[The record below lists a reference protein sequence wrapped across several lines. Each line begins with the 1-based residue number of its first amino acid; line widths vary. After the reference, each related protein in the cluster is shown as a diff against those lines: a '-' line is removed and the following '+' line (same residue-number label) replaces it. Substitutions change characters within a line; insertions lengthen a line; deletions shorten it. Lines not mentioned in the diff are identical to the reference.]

1 MFDKTIKNSGENAKN
16 ALKDAFEN
24 VKKDIFTLGSEVS
37 QLKTEVKDIKNLL
50 KYLDDSINNLRLDQ
64 INSTYNINNSTHAV
78 NSTHTSTVPS
88 EIEGLKYPNLDI
100 SSRNEGA
107 STDRQTHQQTDN
119 STHFTHK
126 IPLRSV
132 DQHISD
138 ASEMIDTLDTLKK
151 EIRLKFKQ
159 MTTQEMLVFS
169 TIYQFEEQGD
179 PHIDYKKL
187 ALKLSLS
194 QSSIRDYV
202 QRIAN
207 KGIPIH
213 KTKLNNKKITLSIS
227 PELKKIA
234 SLNTILALREM

>member
-1 MFDKTIKNSGENAKN
+1 MFDKKVDNSKENAAK

-24 VKKDIFTLGSEVS
+24 VKKDIFTLGKEMSE
-37 QLKTEVKDIKNLL
+37 LRIEIKEIKSLVN
-50 KYLDDSINNLRLDQ
+50 YLDDSINNLRLDQ
-64 INSTYNINNSTHAV
+64 INSTHNLHTSTHAV
-78 NSTHTSTVPS
+78 TSTNTSTVPH
-88 EIEGLKYPNLDI
+88 EIQGSKYPNLHI
-100 SSRNEGA
+100 SSGNGGA

-126 IPLRSV
+126 MPEKSV
-132 DQHISD
+132 DQHITD
-138 ASEMIDTLDTLKK
+138 ASEMINTLDGLKG
-151 EIRLKFKQ
+151 EIRLKFKD
-159 MTTQEMLVFS
+159 MTSQEMLVFS
-169 TIYQFEEQGD
+169 TIYQLEEQGETD
-179 PHIDYKKL
+179 INYKKL

-202 QRIAN
+202 QRISS

-234 SLNTILALREM
+234 SLNTILALRES